1 MGSLIDELK
10 VILHGIWQRR
20 WLAMAVAWAVCLIGW
35 LVVALLPSYYETRT
49 RIQINIEDV
58 VPEAGTGLDA
68 QRRFDQLRQA
78 LTSTRNLE
86 QVAIASG
93 MVDRAADAGARAGA
107 GSSLQQAIRVMAT
120 PDNIM
125 DVTVTLS
132 DNGRS
137 GSETA
142 TLVKSVAENL
152 VTVFRD
158 EQIRG
163 GTADAQQTLQ
173 FLDNQIN
180 ELQTKLSAAQQAL
193 SGFEARNIGILPG
206 PASGANRLE
215 SARAEISQIDMQ
227 LVSINAQLGA
237 TPPTIT
243 IPGMP
248 GTANG
253 MARQQLASA
262 QNELN
267 GMRARGLTD
276 QHPDIITIRA
286 QIAALQQQVT
296 REPAGGTNAT
306 TQANPAYAGLVGQR
320 NGLQARRAQLS
331 GELARIN
338 ATRIQEPAVAAEYDR
353 LTREYSTLKE
363 QNDTLTRR
371 REQVRMRGDANA
383 NASAVRI
390 DVLDRPTAPSAPAA
404 PNKPLFVMA
413 VLFAGLAAG
422 LAVAFA
428 VSQVQT
434 TYPTAARLARASG
447 LPVIGSVTEQLTAE
461 LLHTRRQ
468 KLRRFAFAGAGLVL
482 MCAVLLTVEVVQ
494 RAQVG

>member
-10 VILHGIWQRR
+10 VILHGVWQRR
-20 WLAMAVAWAVCLIGW
+20 WLAMAVAWGVCLLGW
-35 LVVALLPSYYETRT
+35 LVVALLPSYYESRT
-49 RIQINIEDV
+49 RIQINFDDV
-58 VPEAGTGLDA
+58 AAETGGGLDA
-68 QRRFDQLRQA
+68 QRRFDQMRQA

-93 MVDRAADAGARAGA
+93 LVDRAADAGTRSGA
-107 GSSLQQAIRVMAT
+107 GSSLQQAIRVTAT
-120 PDNIM
+120 PDNIV

-132 DNGRS
+132 DKGRS
-137 GSETA
+137 GSQTA

-163 GTADAQQTLQ
+163 GTADAQQTLH
-173 FLDNQIN
+173 FLDNQIT
-180 ELQTKLSAAQQAL
+180 ELQTKLSTAQQAVA
-193 SGFEARNIGILPG
+193 GFEARNIGILPG

-215 SARAEISQIDMQ
+215 AARAEISQIDMQ
-227 LVSINAQLGA
+227 LVSVNAQIGA

-253 MARQQLASA
+253 MARQQLAGA

-267 GMRARGLTD
+267 AMRARGLTD
-276 QHPDIITIRA
+276 QHPDVITIRA
-286 QIAALQQQVT
+286 QIAALQQQVV
-296 REPAGGTNAT
+296 REPTGGTAASS
-306 TQANPAYAGLVGQR
+306 QPNPAYAGLVGQR
-320 NGLQARRAQLS
+320 NGLQARRGQLS

-338 ATRIQEPAVAAEYDR
+338 ASRIQEPAVAAEYDR
-353 LTREYSTLKE
+353 LTRDYATLKE

-371 REQVRMRGDANA
+371 REQVRMRGDQAANG
-383 NASAVRI
+383 AVRI
-390 DVLDRPTAPSAPAA
+390 DVLDRPAAPSAPAA

-413 VLFAGLAAG
+413 VLFGGLIAG

-434 TYPTAARLARASG
+434 TYATAARLARASG
-447 LPVIGSVTEQLTAE
+447 LPVIGSVTEQLTTE
-461 LLHTRRQ
+461 LLQTRRQ
-468 KLRRFAFAGAGLVL
+468 KLRRFAYAGAGLVAV
-482 MCAVLLTVEVVQ
+482 CALLLTIEVVQ